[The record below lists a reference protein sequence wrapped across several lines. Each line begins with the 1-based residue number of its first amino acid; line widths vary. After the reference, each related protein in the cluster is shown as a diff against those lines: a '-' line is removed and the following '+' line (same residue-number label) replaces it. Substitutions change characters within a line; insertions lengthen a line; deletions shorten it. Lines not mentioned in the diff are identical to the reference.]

1 MLAFPEARHAAA
13 VVVVNDVE
21 DNEPRRKTPKNGR
34 IISRVLTTH
43 PMGAY
48 NFEHGV
54 MVYSGLARRGPK
66 G

>member
-1 MLAFPEARHAAA
+1 MLALPENSHTAE

-43 PMGAY
+43 PMGVY
-48 NFEHGV
+48 NFKHGV
-54 MVYSGLARRGPK
+54 MAYSGLARRGPK